1 FVNIA
6 WIFFRAENIQGA
18 CNLLKGMFG
27 GVVVLPQF
35 LESKLGFLHTWEI
48 HGVGIG
54 FGEWAEAISDNSY
67 IVIPSL
73 FAALIVCVVVRN
85 GIQRLHSFIPKCYT
99 LILGIVLFY
108 TALYMLGIYHTTEFL
123 YFNF

>member
-1 FVNIA
+1 
-6 WIFFRAENIQGA
+6 
-18 CNLLKGMFG
+18 MFG

-48 HGVGIG
+48 HGVGIR
-54 FGEWAEAISDNSY
+54 FGEWAE
-67 IVIPSL
+67 VINKNATVFPSL
-73 FAALIVCVVVRN
+73 LAALIVCVAVRN

-99 LILGIVLFY
+99 LILVIVLFY
-108 TALYMLGIYHTTEFL
+108 TSLFTLSAHASIEFL